1 MDSYAR
7 PSKSPIWQLFILLLS
22 ACAGSVLFS
31 TPVMFLYTYIYKGA
45 FVLEAHPDAM
55 RLMQFTSAIG
65 TFLIPALAT
74 TWLSGMNWRAYLHIR
89 RLPSL
94 RILAWVF
101 LSMVLLI
108 PAINVTMLWNE
119 SMRLPEWAAPI
130 EAWMKTQEE
139 TMQHLTEVFLFG
151 GGFCPLLS
159 NLIVIA
165 LTAAVTEEFLFR
177 GALQR
182 IFTQWSGRTH
192 LAIWLT
198 AFLFS
203 AIHLQFYGFI
213 PRMLLGAYFGYLLVW
228 SRNIWI
234 PVAAHFFNNAITV
247 LLSSDKSLQEQEW
260 ASGEIT
266 DAHLIPYVG
275 LAFVC
280 FIAFLFVTR
289 IIQQSVSNF
298 QGKD

>member
-1 MDSYAR
+1 MIF
-7 PSKSPIWQLFILLLS
+7 SKPLK
-22 ACAGSVLFS
+22 
-31 TPVMFLYTYIYKGA
+31 FLYTYIYKGA

-55 RLMQFTSAIG
+55 RLIQFTSAIG
-65 TFLIPALAT
+65 TFLVPALAT
-74 TWLSGMNWRAYLHIR
+74 AWLSGMNWRAYLHIR

-94 RILAWVF
+94 RILAWVL

-177 GALQR
+177 GAL
-182 IFTQWSGRTH
+182 
-192 LAIWLT
+192 
-198 AFLFS
+198 
-203 AIHLQFYGFI
+203 
-213 PRMLLGAYFGYLLVW
+213 P
-228 SRNIWI
+228 
-234 PVAAHFFNNAITV
+234 
-247 LLSSDKSLQEQEW
+247 
-260 ASGEIT
+260 
-266 DAHLIPYVG
+266 
-275 LAFVC
+275 
-280 FIAFLFVTR
+280 
-289 IIQQSVSNF
+289 
-298 QGKD
+298 

>member
-1 MDSYAR
+1 MDSFAR
-7 PSKSPIWQLFILLLS
+7 PNKSPIWQLFILLLS
-22 ACAGSVLFS
+22 ACIGSVLLS
-31 TPVMFLYTYIYKGA
+31 TPVMLLYTFIYKGT

-55 RLMQFTSAIG
+55 RLIQFTSAVG
-65 TFLIPALAT
+65 TFLVPALAT
-74 TWLSGMNWRAYLHIR
+74 AWLSGMNWRTYLHIR
-89 RLPSL
+89 PLPSL
-94 RILAWVF
+94 RLLAWVF

-108 PAINVTMLWNE
+108 PTINLTMLWNE
-119 SMRLPEWAAPI
+119 NMNVPEWAAPI
-130 EAWMKTQEE
+130 EAWMKAQEE
-139 TMQHLTEVFLFG
+139 TMRHLTEVFLFS

-177 GALQR
+177 GALLR
-182 IFTQWSGRTH
+182 IFTQWTHQTH

-213 PRMLLGAYFGYLLVW
+213 PRMLLGAYFGYLLIW

-247 LLSSDKSLQEQEW
+247 LLSSDKSLQEEEW
-260 ASGEIT
+260 VSGEIT
-266 DAHLIPYVG
+266 DVHILPYVG
-275 LAFVC
+275 MAFVC
-280 FIAFLFVTR
+280 FIAFLLVAR
-289 IIQQSVSNF
+289 LIKQSV
-298 QGKD
+298 